1 MGYKILVVDDEKTIR
16 DLVAF
21 RLEFHGH
28 QVETAQNGTEGLAK
42 VEQMHPDLIVLDVMM
57 PDLTGYEVC
66 AKVKAGPES
75 KNTKVILLTAKG
87 RKQDEEEGLAAGAD
101 AFMAKPFRAN
111 LLLAKIDELMNG

>member
-42 VEQMHPDLIVLDVMM
+42 VESMHPDLIVLDVMM

-66 AKVKAGPES
+66 AKVKAGEGS
-75 KNTKVILLTAKG
+75 KDTKVILLTAKG
-87 RKQDEEEGLAAGAD
+87 RKQDEDEGHAAGAD